1 MPTRNKNIT
10 PAEMERQLHEAD
22 RYLSELLPR
31 SEEEIREAM
40 QMHGTTPVD
49 LPKRLQSGEE
59 VLAKIKQQETSSAEP
74 SEFGKLIIM
83 LRTKKRLT
91 IESLAEKTDLD
102 ADELKQ
108 IESSSEDVAG
118 PLAVAELSKF
128 FNLNIRKVE
137 RIAGLTHKRDGRDL
151 DCSLS
156 FAASAS
162 NTFSELS
169 STDKKVFHQIVKQLR
184 K

>member
-40 QMHGTTPVD
+40 QMNGTTPVD

-74 SEFGKLIIM
+74 SEFGKLIII

-91 IESLAEKTDLD
+91 IESLAEKTENNQDLSRH
-102 ADELKQ
+102 AY
-108 IESSSEDVAG
+108 V
-118 PLAVAELSKF
+118 
-128 FNLNIRKVE
+128 
-137 RIAGLTHKRDGRDL
+137 
-151 DCSLS
+151 
-156 FAASAS
+156 
-162 NTFSELS
+162 
-169 STDKKVFHQIVKQLR
+169 
-184 K
+184 